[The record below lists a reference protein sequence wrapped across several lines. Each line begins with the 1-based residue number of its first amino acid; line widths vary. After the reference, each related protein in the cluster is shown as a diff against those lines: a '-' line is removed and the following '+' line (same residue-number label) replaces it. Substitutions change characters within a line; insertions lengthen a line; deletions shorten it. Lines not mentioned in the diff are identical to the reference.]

1 MFERLAEAEWR
12 TRQQQH
18 AARLG
23 PFADERVRR
32 MATGTKHPV
41 RDFLFEYFSFRPS
54 QLLRWSP
61 GPDILLE
68 NARSGDIPWKGVF
81 ETVPDGELLHAGSFP
96 VHRMSFV
103 HWALN
108 YLRKIAH
115 RPAFSG
121 CFGLHEW
128 AMVYREEN
136 VRHGRT
142 PLRLSPNAIAGIV
155 ESSDLCCTHYDAYRF
170 FTPLAV
176 PRNKH
181 QLSRETTE
189 HFDQP
194 GCVHVTMDL
203 YRYAYK
209 LAPWVTGELLGDAFL
224 LAWEAREL
232 DMRAS
237 PYDMTCFGLKPIK
250 IEEAAGRAEY
260 VRGQQELTRKAE
272 PIRAR
277 LIAVYERLLA
287 ASSSTPS

>member
-1 MFERLAEAEWR
+1 
-12 TRQQQH
+12 
-18 AARLG
+18 
-23 PFADERVRR
+23 
-32 MATGTKHPV
+32 MATGTKHPA

-61 GPDILLE
+61 GPDCLLE
-68 NARSGDIPWKGVF
+68 NARSEELAWKGVF
-81 ETVPDGELLHAGSFP
+81 ETVPEGLVLPAAAFP
-96 VHRMSFV
+96 PHRLTFV
-103 HWALN
+103 RWAFN
-108 YLRKIAH
+108 YLNKIAA

-136 VRHGRT
+136 IRHGRT
-142 PLRLSPNAIAGIV
+142 PLRLSPDDIAGIV
-155 ESSDLCCTHYDAYRF
+155 ETGDLCCTHYDAYRF

-176 PRNKH
+176 PKNRH
-181 QLSRETTE
+181 QLTRDTTE

-209 LAPWVTGELLGDAFL
+209 IAPWVSGELLGDAFL

-237 PYDMTCFGLKPIK
+237 PYDMTGYELEPIR
-250 IEEAAGRAEY
+250 IEEATGRQEY
-260 VRGQQELTRKAE
+260 VRRQQELTRKAE
-272 PIRAR
+272 PIRTK
-277 LIAVYERLLA
+277 LIKVYERLLEVNEEKRED
-287 ASSSTPS
+287 